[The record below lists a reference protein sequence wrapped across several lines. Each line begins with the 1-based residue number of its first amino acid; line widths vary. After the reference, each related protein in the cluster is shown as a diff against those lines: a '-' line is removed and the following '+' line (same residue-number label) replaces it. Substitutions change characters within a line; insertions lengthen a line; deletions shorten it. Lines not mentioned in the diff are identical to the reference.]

1 MAERSDIWFVS
12 DVHLGLR
19 TADPGEREARF
30 IAFLKGIPTESAKAL
45 FLLGDIWDFW
55 YEYRDVVPR
64 IGGRTVAALIGL
76 MDAGVEVW
84 FCPGNHDIWTYSY
97 FESLGMVRLEQPY
110 VTQIGGKVFCLG
122 HGDGLGPGMRG
133 YKLMRTAFRNPLLQ
147 FLFSMLHP
155 WLAFRLGN
163 GWSRR
168 SRLAKSETYVFR
180 GESEPLWQWCE
191 DFAAAEERQNG
202 RRIDC
207 FVFGHFH
214 AHADLALPCGAR
226 LMILGDWMTESPY
239 FLFDGEVLTALTSG
253 MGASLPKIEK

>member
-97 FESLGMVRLEQPY
+97 FESLGMRRFDQPFHI
-110 VTQIGGKVFCLG
+110 TLDGKDFCLG
-122 HGDGLGPGMRG
+122 HGDLLGGAPRG
-133 YKLMRTAFRNPLLQ
+133 YSLMLRIFRCRFAQ
-147 FLFSMLHP
+147 RLFSTLHP
-155 WLAFRLGN
+155 WLAYRFGL
-163 GWSRR
+163 GWSNSSRR
-168 SRLAKSETYVFR
+168 KHTPYHFR
-180 GESEPLWQWCE
+180 GADEPLYR
-191 DFAAAEERQNG
+191 FALEES
-202 RRIDC
+202 RRRHVDY

-214 AHADLALPCGAR
+214 DAVDLTLPTGAKLYVLKDWMDGGMPCGVFNGTSFELR
-226 LMILGDWMTESPY
+226 SP
-239 FLFDGEVLTALTSG
+239 
-253 MGASLPKIEK
+253 ASPA